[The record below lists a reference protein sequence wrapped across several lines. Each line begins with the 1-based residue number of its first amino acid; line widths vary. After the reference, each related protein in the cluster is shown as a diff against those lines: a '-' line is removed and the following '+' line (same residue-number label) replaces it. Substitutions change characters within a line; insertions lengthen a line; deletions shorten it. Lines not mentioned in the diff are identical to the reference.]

1 VLLACPAGS
10 QGWSSDS
17 VALSWSQGG
26 SLVVV
31 GLRGD
36 SERSRRLVL
45 ALADGFRLV
54 RP

>member
-1 VLLACPAGS
+1 
-10 QGWSSDS
+10 
-17 VALSWSQGG
+17 
-26 SLVVV
+26 VV

-36 SERSRRLVL
+36 SERSRRLVV